1 MIGIL
6 LPELRHTLA
15 DPYFGEVIS
24 GVCDR
29 AAQLGNK
36 VTLESA
42 RPDFI
47 RERKHLELFERRFVD
62 GVLCIGFDDRHDF
75 LGDFAAAGHPMLV
88 VNNRFDG
95 LGDGTGVVLCD
106 YAAGADRALAYL
118 DQLGHRRVGMIYGSR
133 DVHTSRLLVDAFE
146 KHHHAFDPSLLEEGR
161 FAEEPGQA
169 AAAAL
174 LDRHPDLTALFC
186 GNDKMAL
193 GAIRELTDR
202 GLRVPEDVSVIGF
215 DDLPYARFVNPALST
230 VHLPFYEVGDLACE
244 RLVERIRGRKK
255 TVDETLPT
263 RLVIRES
270 TARAAAPPPTLLT
283 SSRFCPLLFASPC
296 EHSPSCSCSSWPRR
310 PPRPTR
316 SSSRSTSPASTR
328 SRGPWR
334 LRVISTLGPRIPIRW
349 RPTAAPRTAGRRRS
363 TCSRG

>member
-1 MIGIL
+1 MRNAPGTTSRKRVGIRDIAASAGVSTATVSMVLNDNPKISDATRDRVRAEIDRSGYQPNRIAQSLSGKYTRVIGIL

-29 AAQLGNK
+29 AAQLGHK

-62 GVLCIGFDDRHDF
+62 GVLCIGFDDRHNF
-75 LGDFAAAGHPMLV
+75 LGDFSAAGHPMLV

-95 LGDGTGVVLCD
+95 LGEATGVVLCD
-106 YAAGADRALAYL
+106 YAAGAERALAYL
-118 DQLGHRRVGMIYGSR
+118 DQLGHRRVGMVYGSR

-146 KHHHAFDPSLLEEGR
+146 KRHHAFDPSLLEEGR
-161 FAEEPGQA
+161 FAEDPGQA

-193 GAIRELTDR
+193 GAVRELTDR

-215 DDLPYARFVNPALST
+215 DDLPYARFMNPALST

-255 TVDETLPT
+255 PVDETLPT

-270 TARAAAPPPTLLT
+270 TGRAT
-283 SSRFCPLLFASPC
+283 
-296 EHSPSCSCSSWPRR
+296 PRR
-310 PPRPTR
+310 R
-316 SSSRSTSPASTR
+316 
-328 SRGPWR
+328 
-334 LRVISTLGPRIPIRW
+334 
-349 RPTAAPRTAGRRRS
+349 
-363 TCSRG
+363 